1 MLTASKLSRLSVK
14 IKELDTL
21 IKEHLFIID
30 DKMLKSDKTWG
41 RNVIAHELPTVFI
54 MPGVDRKDAQRLV
67 YSSIL
72 KNLEKRGFD
81 ARILL
86 ENNKT
91 ILYIAWIGE
100 HSKEDFDDMN
110 RTILKN
116 RIMPN
121 QVEEFVNKKVF

>member
-1 MLTASKLSRLSVK
+1 MLTAGKLSRLSVK
-14 IKELDTL
+14 IKELDSL

-72 KNLEKRGFD
+72 KNLEKRGFE
-81 ARILL
+81 AKILL

-91 ILYIAWIGE
+91 ILYIAWVGE
-100 HSKEDFDDMN
+100 HSKEDFDEMN
-110 RTILKN
+110 RIILKN
-116 RIMPN
+116 RILPN
-121 QVEEFVNKKVF
+121 QVDGFINKQAF